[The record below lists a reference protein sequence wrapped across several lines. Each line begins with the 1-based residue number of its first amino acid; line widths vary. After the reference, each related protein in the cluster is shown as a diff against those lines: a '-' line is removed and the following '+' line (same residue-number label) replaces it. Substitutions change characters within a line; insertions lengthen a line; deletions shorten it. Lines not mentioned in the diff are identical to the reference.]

1 MAILFNGPFSD
12 DFLNGDGKFEVDFE
26 YDGRDIEKKREIAA
40 MMFEDMLDREKGNIV
55 APDTTGVDYF
65 LLKDFMTDDMAADF
79 AIIEQDFLKN
89 CRAKLEEFNQ
99 VGWYGEGSFRIN
111 NPRDAMNANILR
123 LIYNGAKAGDDYCVE
138 LIKNLYKVYHKK
150 EYNKLKRFHTISPD
164 EIFSLSENEYT
175 DSDYRTVGRIM
186 GMCPFFGVELHE
198 NCSFMFRLLEKK
210 RNEILDYEEGEY
222 DYPDFDEE
230 QFAECAEQV
239 DKWFEE
245 QKKAGVS
252 FKKQEPKYWELFEF
266 QGQCFRR
273 NGYVEDYAHMCM
285 DNNMGLRMQM
295 IRTLSVLKN
304 WKPNKEFT
312 FEEVQVMTTIYDLVS
327 AVSDVADFCDYEV
340 GYLFGDEIDEVDL
353 EEALFNP
360 ANMNVNKTRKKEDKK
375 PVTNVAPV
383 SKGDISEKDY
393 LEEISQLRSRLNEK
407 EQENKYLREQYRAAK
422 KSAEEAESLSKKFD
436 EERDELIALRNYA
449 YKSEHDDETVDEDK
463 LPDMKEAVASKK
475 IVIIGGH
482 ENWQNKLKQ
491 LFPDWMFVHP
501 DAFKNV
507 TGAMLE
513 EKERV
518 YFFTDYINHTSY
530 KKFINI
536 IREKEIPFGY
546 IGSRNVDN
554 VIRQVYEDACV

>member
-1 MAILFNGPFSD
+1 MSVPFRGPFSD
-12 DFLNGDGKFEVDFE
+12 DFLNGFDEFDRE
-26 YDGRDIEKKREIAA
+26 YDRADIQDKKEIAGLIFA
-40 MMFEDMLDREKGNIV
+40 DMLDKRRGNIV
-55 APDTTGVDYF
+55 APDTTGVGFF
-65 LLKDFMTDDMAADF
+65 LLTDFMTDDMANDF
-79 AIIEQDFLKN
+79 AIIEQDFLKS
-89 CRAKLEEFNQ
+89 CRAKLEEFNK

-164 EIFSLSENEYT
+164 EIFSLSEDEYN
-175 DSDYRTVGRIM
+175 DCDYPTVGRIM
-186 GMCPFFGVELHE
+186 GMCPFFRVELHE
-198 NCSFMFRLLEKK
+198 DCSFMFKLLQKK
-210 RNEILDYEEGEY
+210 RNEALAYEEGEY
-222 DYPDFDEE
+222 EYPDFDEE

-239 DKWFEE
+239 DKWMEE
-245 QKKAGVS
+245 QKKAGIP

-295 IRTLSVLKN
+295 TRTLSVLKN
-304 WKPNKEFT
+304 WKPNREFT

-327 AVSDVADFCDYEV
+327 AVSDLADFCDYEV

-360 ANMNVNKTRKKEDKK
+360 ANMTVNEKSKKEEKK
-375 PVTNVAPV
+375 QPANVAPV
-383 SKGDISEKDY
+383 SKGDVTEKDY
-393 LEEISQLRSRLNEK
+393 LEEIAQLRSKLNEK
-407 EQENKYLREQYRAAK
+407 EQENKYLREKYKEARH
-422 KSAEEAESLSKKFD
+422 SSEEAEGLVKKY
-436 EERDELIALRNYA
+436 EAERDELIALREYA
-449 YKSEHDDETVDEDK
+449 YKSENSDESIDEDS
-463 LPDMKEAVASKK
+463 LPDMKDAVGLKN

-482 ENWQNKLKQ
+482 ESWQNKLKQ

-507 TGAMLE
+507 TGSMLE
-513 EKERV
+513 GKEHV

-546 IGSRNVDN
+546 IGSRNIDSV
-554 VIRQVYEDACV
+554 VKQIYEDICI